1 MPATS
6 SESIKAG
13 LLSILLIGFCVALA
27 ELKAQPSNTAADQ
40 KTSEAQQAIDR
51 AEELRANWTKASL
64 QEAIVEYEKAA
75 LLWISA
81 SDFSRASQATL
92 NSGDIFFLFS
102 DYRAALKRFQHAEA
116 LAAKADDWLAR
127 ANALS
132 RIGRSQSFIGN
143 NELAQQY
150 LTRALDLF
158 KQHQANRSES
168 ATNAHGEALGN
179 LAEVNYAKGDF
190 IRSREQF
197 ESAVELLQND
207 PRRAAKIHIFNGYIS
222 GSLGDSEKAKREIS
236 QALELYRQVNDKVGE
251 ALASTARGLVHS
263 HNSEHTRAIELHQS
277 AIAIFRT
284 VGDRHS
290 EALTLNALGTSY
302 ELAKQYELALNQYEQ
317 ALSLFEEIGSVE
329 GMSAAALQIATVH
342 YANKRM
348 DRALAFCE
356 RSLRLSRAAGKIR
369 SEINALMQLAA
380 IYASQGRR
388 ELASNQYQKILKFY
402 ENGDLRARAMALNTY
417 ADFLLEIRD
426 NERALE
432 TCLEAL
438 TLSERMDDKAILSPA
453 LYNLARAHLAVGS
466 PDVALSVIQRSL
478 EMIEDLRANVASP
491 DFRISYFSGVGK
503 HYELCIQILM
513 QLERL
518 RPGNDFAVEALL
530 VSEKGRARLLL
541 DLIRESRAVSRQG
554 AAQELLDRER
564 ELRKLL
570 EIQAQYRMN
579 LQLSRKDSAEIS
591 AIDNQMAQLKADYQV
606 VQAKIREHPGL
617 FPLEQAEQAAPLN
630 VQQIKSELRDGDT
643 MLLEYALGDERS
655 YLWVV
660 TPNSF
665 QSYEL
670 PDRKTIEDAAREFY
684 KLITVRQETNG
695 PIDNDYQTN
704 VEAADKAYFEK
715 ALSLSRMLLGPVADQ
730 LGNRRLVVI
739 TEGALQHIPL
749 EALPVPD
756 AQTVGQNGLRASA
769 SRFLIEEHE
778 VVALP
783 SVSTLIA
790 IRTARNRSG
799 SPSKLLAVIAD
810 PVFSSNDDR
819 VQRES
824 VSRGI
829 VQAAT
834 GDNSDTRTRDGAL
847 ARLTYASQEADSISA
862 AAPWGTTLVARGFDA
877 NRDLAMSSDVGQYQ
891 ILHFATHGF
900 IDSDHPELSSIVLS
914 TVDRNGK
921 ETNGLMPLYDIYS
934 LDLSAELTVLS
945 ACQTA
950 LGKDIK
956 GEGLIGLTHSFMSA
970 GSNTVVAT
978 LWKVDDKAT
987 SVLMAEFYDLML
999 QKGMSPAAALRSAK
1013 LKMMRDK
1020 QWGAPYYWAGFVL
1033 QGEYTNRIAVDHYS
1047 SLRLA
1052 LMLLFLLML
1061 ITAGFFLF
1069 LKRKR
1074 RLSTSP

>member
-1 MPATS
+1 MPATR

-27 ELKAQPSNTAADQ
+27 EAKVQTSNTAVDL
-40 KTSEAQQAIDR
+40 KTSEAQQATDR
-51 AEELRANWTKASL
+51 AEKLRSNWTKASL
-64 QEAIVEYEKAA
+64 QKAIVEYEKAA

-92 NSGDIFFLFS
+92 NSGDLFFLFS
-102 DYRAALKRFQHAEA
+102 DYREALKRFRQAEA
-116 LAAKADDWLAR
+116 LAEKASDWLAR

-132 RIGRSQSFIGN
+132 RIGRLQSFIGK

-168 ATNAHGEALGN
+168 ATNAYGEALGN

-190 IRSREQF
+190 MRSREQF
-197 ESAVELLQND
+197 ESALEVLQND
-207 PRRAAKIHIFNGYIS
+207 PRRAAKIHIFKGYIS
-222 GSLGDSEKAKREIS
+222 GSLGDSEKAKHEIS
-236 QALELYRQVNDKVGE
+236 QALESYRQINDKVGE
-251 ALASTARGLVHS
+251 ALASTALGLVHS

-302 ELAKQYELALNQYEQ
+302 ELAKQYELALNQYEK
-317 ALSLFEEIGSVE
+317 ALRLFEEIGSVE

-348 DRALAFCE
+348 DQALAFCE

-417 ADFLLEIRD
+417 ADFLLQIRD

-438 TLSERMDDKAILSPA
+438 TLSEKIDDKAILTPA

-466 PDVALSVIQRSL
+466 PDIALSVIRRSL
-478 EMIEDLRANVASP
+478 EIIEDLRANVASP
-491 DFRISYFSGVGK
+491 DFRVSYLSAVGK

-513 QLERL
+513 QLDRA
-518 RPGNDFAVEALL
+518 RPGRDFAADALL

-541 DLIRESRAVSRQG
+541 DLIRESRAVSSQG
-554 AAQELLDRER
+554 AVQELFNRER
-564 ELRKLL
+564 ELLKLF
-570 EIQAQYRMN
+570 EILAQYRMN
-579 LQLSRKDSAEIS
+579 LLLSRKDSAEIA
-591 AIDNQMAQLKADYQV
+591 AIDNQAAQLKADYQAI
-606 VQAKIREHPGL
+606 QAKKMEHPRL
-617 FPLEQAEQAAPLN
+617 SSLKQAEEAVPLSL
-630 VQQIKSELRDGDT
+630 QQIKSELRDGDT
-643 MLLEYALGDERS
+643 MLLEYGLGDERS

-660 TPNSF
+660 TSNSF

-684 KLITVRQETNG
+684 KLITARQGTGG
-695 PIDNDYQTN
+695 PIDSDYQTK

-715 ALSLSRMLLGPVADQ
+715 AMKLSRILLGQVADQ
-730 LGNRRLVVI
+730 LGNRRLVVV

-749 EALPVPD
+749 EALPVPV
-756 AQTVGQNGLRASA
+756 AKMVGQDGVGASV

-778 VVALP
+778 VVVLP
-783 SVSTLIA
+783 SVSALIA
-790 IRTARNRSG
+790 IRTARNRTG

-810 PVFSSNDDR
+810 PVFSDSDDR
-819 VQRES
+819 VQRKPI
-824 VSRGI
+824 SRGI
-829 VQAAT
+829 AQAAT
-834 GDNSDTRTRDGAL
+834 RENSETRMRDGAL
-847 ARLTYASQEADSISA
+847 ARLTYASEEADSISA
-862 AAPWGTTLVARGFDA
+862 TAPWGTTLVAKGFDA
-877 NRDLAMSSDVGQYQ
+877 NRDTAMSSDVGQYQ

-956 GEGLIGLTHSFMSA
+956 GEGLLGLTHSFMSA
-970 GSNTVVAT
+970 GSNTVVAS

-987 SVLMAEFYDLML
+987 AVLMADFYESML

-1013 LKMMRDK
+1013 LKMMRDN
-1020 QWGAPYYWAGFVL
+1020 QWSAPYYWAGFVL
-1033 QGEYTNRIAVDHYS
+1033 QGEYANRIAVDHHS

-1052 LMLLFLLML
+1052 LVLLFLLSL
-1061 ITAGFFLF
+1061 IAAGFFVIQ
-1069 LKRKR
+1069 KRKR
-1074 RLSTSP
+1074 RFSPPQ

>member
-1 MPATS
+1 MPTTS
-6 SESIKAG
+6 SEFIKTG
-13 LLSILLIGFCVALA
+13 LLSILLIGFCVVLA
-27 ELKAQPSNTAADQ
+27 ESRVQSSKMAAGQ
-40 KTSEAQQAIDR
+40 TSSDAQQATER
-51 AEELRANWTKASL
+51 AEQLRANWTKPSL

-81 SDFSRASQATL
+81 SDFSRASQAIL
-92 NSGDIFFLFS
+92 NSGDLFFLFS
-102 DYRAALKRFQHAEA
+102 DYREALKRFQQAEA
-116 LAAKADDWLAR
+116 LAEKAGDWLER

-132 RIGRSQSFIGN
+132 RIGRLQSFIGK

-150 LTRALDLF
+150 LIRALDLF
-158 KQHQANRSES
+158 EQHEANRNES
-168 ATNAHGEALGN
+168 ATNAFGETLGN

-190 IRSREQF
+190 MRSREQF
-197 ESAVELLQND
+197 ASALELIRND
-207 PRRAAKIHIFNGYIS
+207 PGRAGKIHIFNGYIS

-236 QALELYRQVNDKVGE
+236 QALDLYRQVDDKVGE
-251 ALASTARGLVHS
+251 ALAYTALGLVHS
-263 HNSEHTRAIELHQS
+263 HNSEHTRAIELHQN

-290 EALTLNALGTSY
+290 EAVTLNALGTSY

-317 ALSLFEEIGSVE
+317 ALRLFEEITSVE

-342 YANKRM
+342 FANKRM
-348 DRALAFCE
+348 DQALVFCE

-402 ENGDLRARAMALNTY
+402 EKSDLRARAMALNTY
-417 ADFLLEIRD
+417 AEFLLQIGD

-432 TCLEAL
+432 TCIKAQ
-438 TLSERMDDKAILSPA
+438 TLSEKIDDKAILIPA
-453 LYNLARAHLAVGS
+453 LYNLARARLALGS
-466 PDVALSVIQRSL
+466 PDVALSVIRHSL
-478 EMIEDLRANVASP
+478 EIIEDLRANVTTP
-491 DFRISYFSGVGK
+491 DFRVSYLSGVGK

-513 QLERL
+513 QLERA
-518 RPGNDFAVEALL
+518 RPDSNLAAEALL
-530 VSEKGRARLLL
+530 VSENGRARLLL
-541 DLIRESRAVSRQG
+541 DLIRESTAVSRQG

-564 ELRKLL
+564 ELRKLF

-579 LQLSRKDSAEIS
+579 LLLSRKDSAEIA
-591 AIDNQMAQLKADYQV
+591 AIDSQMAQLKADYQTI
-606 VQAKIREHPGL
+606 QAKIREHPRL
-617 FPLEQAEQAAPLN
+617 FSLERAEQAVPLN
-630 VQQIKSELRDGDT
+630 LQQIRSALRDNDT

-660 TPNSF
+660 TSDSF

-684 KLITVRQETNG
+684 KLITARQGTDG
-695 PIDNDYQTN
+695 PIDSDYQTN
-704 VEAADKAYFEK
+704 VKAADKAYSEK
-715 ALSLSRMLLGPVADQ
+715 AISLSRMLLGPVADQ
-730 LGNRRLVVI
+730 LGKRRLVVV
-739 TEGALQHIPL
+739 TEGALQYIPL
-749 EALPVPD
+749 EALPAPVT
-756 AQTVGQNGLRASA
+756 QIIGQDVSDASA
-769 SRFLIEEHE
+769 SKFLIDEHE

-783 SVSTLIA
+783 SVSALVA
-790 IRTARNRSG
+790 IRSARNRTG
-799 SPSKLLAVIAD
+799 SPNKLLAVIAD
-810 PVFSSNDDR
+810 PVFSASDDR
-819 VQRES
+819 VQHEPG
-824 VSRGI
+824 SRGI
-829 VQAAT
+829 AQAAE
-834 GDNSDTRTRDGAL
+834 NSETQMRDGTL
-847 ARLTYASQEADSISA
+847 ARLTYASEEADSISA
-862 AAPWGTTLVARGFDA
+862 TAPWGTTLVAKGFDA

-900 IDSDHPELSSIVLS
+900 VDSDHPELSSIVLS
-914 TVDRNGK
+914 TVDRNGN

-956 GEGLIGLTHSFMSA
+956 GEGFIGLTHSFMSA

-987 SVLMAEFYDLML
+987 AVLMADFYESML

-1013 LKMMRDK
+1013 LKMMQHK
-1020 QWGAPYYWAGFVL
+1020 QWNAPYYWAGFIL
-1033 QGEYTNRIAVDHYS
+1033 QGEYANRIAVDHHS
-1047 SLRLA
+1047 LLRLA
-1052 LMLLFLLML
+1052 LVFLFLLTL
-1061 ITAGFFLF
+1061 IAAGFYVFQ
-1069 LKRKR
+1069 KRKR
-1074 RLSTSP
+1074 RFSPPQ

>member
-1 MPATS
+1 MPARR

-27 ELKAQPSNTAADQ
+27 EAKVQTSNTAADL
-40 KTSEAQQAIDR
+40 KTSEAQQATDR
-51 AEELRANWTKASL
+51 AEKLRANWTKAFL

-92 NSGDIFFLFS
+92 NSGDLFFLFS
-102 DYRAALKRFQHAEA
+102 DYREALKRFRQAEA
-116 LAAKADDWLAR
+116 LAENASDWLAR

-132 RIGRSQSFIGN
+132 RIGRLQSFIGK

-168 ATNAHGEALGN
+168 ATNAYGEALGN

-190 IRSREQF
+190 MRSREQF
-197 ESAVELLQND
+197 ASALELLQND
-207 PRRAAKIHIFNGYIS
+207 PRGAAKIHIFNGYIS

-236 QALELYRQVNDKVGE
+236 QALEFYRQVSDKVGE
-251 ALASTARGLVHS
+251 ALASTALGLVHS

-277 AIAIFRT
+277 AIEIFLN

-290 EALTLNALGTSY
+290 EALTRNALGTAY
-302 ELAKQYELALNQYEQ
+302 ELAKQYELALRQYEQ
-317 ALSLFEEIGSVE
+317 ALGLFKEIGSME

-342 YANKRM
+342 FANKRM
-348 DRALAFCE
+348 DQALAFCE

-369 SEINALMQLAA
+369 SEINALMQLAT

-388 ELASNQYQKILKFY
+388 DLASNQYQKILKFY
-402 ENGDLRARAMALNTY
+402 EKGDLRARAMALNTY
-417 ADFLLEIRD
+417 ADFLLQIRD
-426 NERALE
+426 NKKALE

-438 TLSERMDDKAILSPA
+438 ALSEKINDKAILTPA

-466 PDVALSVIQRSL
+466 PEVALSVIRRSL
-478 EMIEDLRANVASP
+478 EIIEDLRANVTSP
-491 DFRISYFSGVGK
+491 DFRVSYLSGVGK
-503 HYELCIQILM
+503 HYELCLQILM
-513 QLERL
+513 QLDRAH
-518 RPGNDFAVEALL
+518 PGSDFAAEALL
-530 VSEKGRARLLL
+530 ISETSRARLLL
-541 DLIRESRAVSRQG
+541 DLIHESRAVSSQG
-554 AAQELLDRER
+554 AAQELFNRER
-564 ELRKLL
+564 ELRNLS
-570 EIQAQYRMN
+570 EILAQYRMN
-579 LQLSRKDSAEIS
+579 LLLSQKDSAEIA
-591 AIDNQMAQLKADYQV
+591 AIDNQVAQLKADYQAI
-606 VQAKIREHPGL
+606 QAKIMEYPGVSFL
-617 FPLEQAEQAAPLN
+617 KHAEQAVPLSLPK
-630 VQQIKSELRDGDT
+630 IKSELRDGHT
-643 MLLEYALGDERS
+643 MLLEYALGKERS
-655 YLWVV
+655 YLWAV
-660 TPNSF
+660 TTDSF

-684 KLITVRQETNG
+684 KLITAPQETNG
-695 PIDNDYQTN
+695 PIDSDYRTN
-704 VEAADKAYFEK
+704 ADAADKTYSEK
-715 ALSLSRMLLGPVADQ
+715 AMKLSRMLLGPVADQ
-730 LGNRRLVVI
+730 LWNRRLVVV
-739 TEGALQHIPL
+739 TEGALQYIPL
-749 EALPVPD
+749 EALPVPV
-756 AQTVGQNGLRASA
+756 AQTAGQDGVWLSA
-769 SRFLIEEHE
+769 SKFLIEDHE

-783 SVSTLIA
+783 SVSALIA
-790 IRTARNRSG
+790 IRSARNRTS

-810 PVFSSNDDR
+810 PVFSDRDER
-819 VQRES
+819 VQRKP
-824 VSRGI
+824 VSQGI
-829 VQAAT
+829 AGAAT
-834 GDNSDTRTRDGAL
+834 REDSEPRMRGGVL
-847 ARLTYASQEADSISA
+847 ARLTYASEEADSISA
-862 AAPWGTTLVARGFDA
+862 TAPWGTTLVAKGFDA
-877 NRDLAMSSDVGQYQ
+877 NRDLVMSSNVGQYQ

-900 IDSDHPELSSIVLS
+900 IDSDHPELSSLVLS

-987 SVLMAEFYDLML
+987 YVLMGDFYKSML
-999 QKGMSPAAALRSAK
+999 EKDMSPAAALRSAK

-1020 QWGAPYYWAGFVL
+1020 QWSAPYYWAGFVL
-1033 QGEYTNRIAVDHYS
+1033 QGEYANRIVVDHHS

-1052 LMLLFLLML
+1052 LVLLFISSL
-1061 ITAGFFLF
+1061 IVAGLF
-1069 LKRKR
+1069 VFQKQMR
-1074 RLSTSP
+1074 RFSPPQ

>member
-1 MPATS
+1 M
-6 SESIKAG
+6 
-13 LLSILLIGFCVALA
+13 LSILLISFSVAL
-27 ELKAQPSNTAADQ
+27 ELNAQSSNTAADQ

-51 AEELRANWTKASL
+51 AEKLRAYWTKASS

-75 LLWISA
+75 LLWIST
-81 SDFSRASQATL
+81 SDFSSASQAML
-92 NSGDIFFLFS
+92 NSGDLFFLFS
-102 DYRAALKRFQHAEA
+102 DYREALKRFQHAQA
-116 LAAKADDWLAR
+116 LAEKAGDWLAR

-132 RIGRSQSFIGN
+132 RIGRLQSFIGK
-143 NELAQQY
+143 NELAEQY
-150 LTRALDLF
+150 LNRALDLF
-158 KQHQANRSES
+158 KQHQADRSEV
-168 ATNAHGEALGN
+168 ATNAYGEVLGN

-190 IRSREQF
+190 MRARAQF
-197 ESAVELLQND
+197 GSALEHLQND

-222 GSLGDSEKAKREIS
+222 GGLGDSEKAEQEIS
-236 QALELYRQVNDKVGE
+236 QAREFYKKVNDKVGDGL
-251 ALASTARGLVHS
+251 ALTALGLVHS
-263 HNSEHTRAIELHQS
+263 HKSEHIRAIELHKS
-277 AIAIFRT
+277 AIAIFHAA
-284 VGDRHS
+284 GDRQS

-302 ELAKQYELALNQYEQ
+302 ELAKQYELALNHYEQ
-317 ALSLFEEIGSVE
+317 ALRLFEEIGSVD
-329 GMSAAALQIATVH
+329 GMSAAALQLAMVH
-342 YANKRM
+342 YANKRL
-348 DRALAFCE
+348 DQAIAFCE
-356 RSLRLSRAAGKIR
+356 RSLRVSRAAGKVR
-369 SEINALMQLAA
+369 SEINALMQLAT

-388 ELASNQYQKILKFY
+388 ELALSQYQKILKFY
-402 ENGDLRARAMALNTY
+402 ESSDLRARAMALNSY
-417 ADFLLEIRD
+417 ADFLLQIRD
-426 NERALE
+426 NERALK

-438 TLSERMDDKAILSPA
+438 TLSEKMDDKAILTPA
-453 LYNLARAHLAVGS
+453 LYNLARAHLALGS
-466 PDVALSVIQRSL
+466 LDVALSVIRRSL
-478 EMIEDLRANVASP
+478 EIIEDLRANETSP
-491 DFRISYFSGVGK
+491 DFRVSYLSGVEK
-503 HYELCIQILM
+503 HYELCIEIFMELD
-513 QLERL
+513 RVH
-518 RPGNDFAVEALL
+518 PGKDFAAEALL

-541 DLIRESRAVSRQG
+541 DLIRESRAVSRNG

-564 ELRKLL
+564 ELRKFF

-579 LQLSRKDSAEIS
+579 LLLSRKDSAEIA
-591 AIDNQMAQLKADYQV
+591 AIDNQMAQLKADYQAI
-606 VQAKIREHPGL
+606 QAKIREHPGL
-617 FPLEQAEQAAPLN
+617 FSLERAERAVPLN
-630 VQQIKSELRDGDT
+630 LQQIKSELLDGDT
-643 MLLEYALGDERS
+643 TLLEYALGDERS

-660 TPNSF
+660 TSNSF

-684 KLITVRQETNG
+684 KVITVRQGTDG
-695 PIDNDYQTN
+695 SIDGNYQTN
-704 VEAADKAYFEK
+704 LEAADKAYFEK
-715 ALSLSRMLLGPVADQ
+715 AISLSRMLLGPVADQ
-730 LGNRRLVVI
+730 LGNRRLVVV
-739 TEGALQHIPL
+739 TAGALQHIPL
-749 EALPVPD
+749 EALPVPV
-756 AQTVGQNGLRASA
+756 ANAVAQNGLGASP

-783 SVSTLIA
+783 SVSALTA
-790 IRTARNRSG
+790 IRSARNRTG

-810 PVFSSNDDR
+810 PVFSGNDDR
-819 VQRES
+819 VHREQ

-829 VQAAT
+829 AQAAT
-834 GDNSDTRTRDGAL
+834 RENSETRTRGGAL

-862 AAPWGTTLVARGFDA
+862 AAPWGTTLVAKGFDA

-934 LDLSAELTVLS
+934 LELSAELTVLS

-987 SVLMAEFYDLML
+987 AVLMADFYELML

-1033 QGEYTNRIAVDHYS
+1033 QGEYANRIVVDRHS

-1052 LMLLFLLML
+1052 LMLVFLLML
-1061 ITAGFFLF
+1061 ITAGVLLF

-1074 RLSTSP
+1074 RLSTSPKS